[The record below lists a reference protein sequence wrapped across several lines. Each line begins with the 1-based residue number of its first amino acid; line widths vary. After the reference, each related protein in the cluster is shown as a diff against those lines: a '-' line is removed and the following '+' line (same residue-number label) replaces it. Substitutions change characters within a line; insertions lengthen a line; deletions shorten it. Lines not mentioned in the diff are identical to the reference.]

1 MTNLEVLE
9 GICAVPPYIICAG
22 SADLTIRDRSF
33 AMPVVKEDRKI
44 LRPYLV
50 VGTLLIGAV
59 AVFAYDARTVIDAE
73 EAEEDSSKAL
83 VLMGSFLNGLQQTQI
98 EQQRFLLTGDAAHL
112 QSYQQEKERSV
123 NRISALKQVVAN
135 EGFSGLL
142 PRIDAIEETQV
153 NYINELDSAVQ
164 RSSKQD
170 ASALTKS
177 GESRLARFHLQQ
189 IQLLLTDT
197 ESDIT
202 GMRQATNEHVA
213 FSVKRASISILL
225 VTILLI
231 AILGLGYGNTSR
243 AFATN
248 RKLAEQL
255 AHEAM
260 HDALTL
266 LPNRRFFNDWLEKSV
281 AMAQRNNFSIAILFI
296 DLDGFKQVNDRFG
309 HDAGDQ
315 VLKVTA
321 GRFQDLMRESD
332 LLARLGG
339 DEFAILVSQAPANE
353 ALSVFA
359 ERIVGAM
366 AEHISIGSEATKV
379 GASIGIAV
387 FPRDAQT
394 VDSLIRASDEAM
406 YQAKALGKNRYC
418 FAPSPLL

>member
-1 MTNLEVLE
+1 M
-9 GICAVPPYIICAG
+9 
-22 SADLTIRDRSF
+22 
-33 AMPVVKEDRKI
+33 VVMKEDRKI

-50 VGTLLIGAV
+50 VGALLIAAV
-59 AVFAYDARTVIDAE
+59 AVFAYDARTIVDVE
-73 EAEEDSSKAL
+73 EAEEDSSKVL
-83 VLMGSFLNGLQQTQI
+83 LLMGSFLNGLQQTQI
-98 EQQRFLLTGDAAHL
+98 EQQRFHLTGDAAHL

-123 NRISALKQVVAN
+123 NRISALKQVFAN
-135 EGFSGLL
+135 EGLSVSLQ
-142 PRIDAIEETQV
+142 RIDTIEKV
-153 NYINELDSAVQ
+153 LVDYINELDSAIQ

-170 ASALTKS
+170 ASAVTRS
-177 GESRLARFHLQQ
+177 GESRLTRFYLQQ
-189 IQLLLTDT
+189 IQLLLTDL

-202 GMRQATNEHVA
+202 EMRVATNAHVA
-213 FSVKRASISILL
+213 FSVKRASISILV

-231 AILGLGYGNTSR
+231 AILGLGYRNTSR
-243 AFATN
+243 AFAIN

-281 AMAQRNNFSIAILFI
+281 AMAQRNDFSIAILFI
-296 DLDGFKQVNDRFG
+296 DLDGFKQVNDRLG

-315 VLKVTA
+315 VLRVTA
-321 GRFQDLMRESD
+321 GRFQELMRGSD
-332 LLARLGG
+332 LLARMGG
-339 DEFAILVSQAPANE
+339 DEFAVLVSQAPVNE

-366 AEHISIGSEATKV
+366 AEPIMIGSAAAKV
-379 GASIGIAV
+379 GASVGIAV

-394 VDSLIRASDEAM
+394 VDSLVRASDEAM

-418 FAPSPLL
+418 FAASPLL